1 MCRFNAKRGRG
12 RKKVTR
18 GWTGE
23 SIGWGRGAGRERYYV
38 VALSFSSISSDIP
51 LSHGS
56 LASEWVWKLL
66 SPRAT
71 GILRPAII
79 YWHPI
84 DKVVVVEFLWNSETF
99 RLDQK
104 IRRILLETYLYV
116 LLSTAVKVKAT
127 HRMNIASGFDRYPP
141 LFWISTIF
149 VGSDTSYTVLDSS
162 NSVFSFLFLEIVDFR
177 PISVK
182 ERFSRIVWFPDK
194 FYRFSIYRWRIEN

>member
-1 MCRFNAKRGRG
+1 MQKEVMAEKRSPEVEQANLQGG
-12 RKKVTR
+12 GGGGV
-18 GWTGE
+18 
-23 SIGWGRGAGRERYYV
+23 GRERYYV

-71 GILRPAII
+71 GILRLAII

-116 LLSTAVKVKAT
+116 LLSIAVKVKAT
-127 HRMNIASGFDRYPP
+127 HRMNIASGFHRSPP
-141 LFWISTIF
+141 LLWISTIF
-149 VGSDTSYTVLDSS
+149 VGSDTSHTVLDSS
-162 NSVFSFLFLEIVDFR
+162 NGVFSFLFLEDVNFR
-177 PISVK
+177 HISVK
-182 ERFSRIVWFPDK
+182 ERFSRIFVWFPDK
-194 FYRFSIYRWRIEN
+194 FYRFSIYRWQIEN